1 MYNNAFDE
9 LKRLNFEDLLW
20 ITLGITSFLNVLG
33 DYNVK
38 EYLKT
43 YNNTYKSTSNK
54 IFEFTLIVTLI
65 IYIYFLYRNYKA
77 YQSVPN
83 YQKNIYLVRVWGSIF
98 LIVGNLLLIYFQEN
112 AKLFDNLKINDF

>member
-33 DYNVK
+33 DYNIK

-43 YNNTYKSTSNK
+43 SDNTYKSTSNK
-54 IFEFTLIVTLI
+54 IFEFTLFVTLI
-65 IYIYFLYRNYKA
+65 IYIYFFYKNYQTYKT
-77 YQSVPN
+77 VNN
-83 YQKNIYLVRVWGSIF
+83 YQKKIYLVRVLGSIF
-98 LIVGNLLLIYFQEN
+98 LIVGKIMLLYFQEN
-112 AKLFDNLKINDF
+112 SSLFDN